1 MLPVLPDAPYRT
13 IRSRFRVRD
22 WFIAFLLVLA
32 SVQCIRA
39 DFFISESSLNWR
51 EYAIGGEMMPYQ
63 GRVGMMPILRWA
75 GDSPRMRQL
84 TTKYARTISVGS
96 IRTEPITPEKFA
108 SMLVGIVAMLATM
121 AGAFW
126 FSRRRGLQPWW
137 LANVLMLAIVCV
149 TTVMRATQ
157 NYWYP
162 YDLPHMA
169 LFGLAML
176 FALEGWWVAMLAC
189 FAVDVPIRET
199 SIFLLLLT
207 GPLFYRQRTESA
219 GRVAK
224 TAALLGGML
233 VFWLAVRVPI
243 ARRFAHNVN
252 QISPRRVQNLHDV
265 LFPYHWPQLFSAG
278 GYLLFFVW
286 MERRRLDGDER
297 LLLVCGA
304 LCMPVVLFF
313 GVWTETR
320 LWLEWT
326 LPLAV
331 MGATETM
338 RWMQERSLP
347 GAQAD
352 AERSR

>member
-1 MLPVLPDAPYRT
+1 M
-13 IRSRFRVRD
+13 
-22 WFIAFLLVLA
+22 FLLVLA

-39 DFFISESSLNWR
+39 DFFISESSLNWH

-75 GDSPRMRQL
+75 GESPLMRRMAAM
-84 TTKYARTISVGS
+84 YARTIFVGS

-108 SMLVGIVAMLATM
+108 SMLVGMLAMLATM

-126 FSRRRGLQPWW
+126 FSRRRGIQPWW
-137 LANVLMLAIVCV
+137 LANVLLLAIVCV

-169 LFGLAML
+169 LFGLAMV
-176 FALEGWWVAMLAC
+176 FALEGWWVAALAC
-189 FAVDVPIRET
+189 FAMDVPMRET
-199 SIFLLLLT
+199 SIFLPLLL
-207 GPLFYRQRTESA
+207 GPQLYRQLT
-219 GRVAK
+219 GRPGQVMK
-224 TAALLGGML
+224 TAAVLGGML

-243 ARRFAHNVN
+243 ARRFAHNIN
-252 QISPRRVQNLHDV
+252 QIGTRGNQNLHDV
-265 LFPYHWPQLFSAG
+265 LFPYHWPQLFSVG
-278 GYLLFFVW
+278 GYLVFFVW
-286 MERRRLDGDER
+286 LERKRLDPDQR
-297 LLLVCGA
+297 LLLWCCV
-304 LCMPVVLFF
+304 LCVPVVLYF

-331 MGATETM
+331 MGASEGM
-338 RWMQERSLP
+338 RWMRDRS
-347 GAQAD
+347 GA
-352 AERSR
+352 AEAPHDL